1 MPREY
6 LHFDDEAAGRDQQ
19 VAALAYYAVF
29 RKSVRRI
36 AREPLKSLD
45 FEKEMTSQA
54 KALAGA
60 YWAVTHCGIC
70 HPHGLRG
77 PLAKFFEEEY
87 AAFMAWQREMGY
99 QFSSR
104 QRNPDQPGDY
114 RPAVER
120 WLGDFRAEAPRS
132 QWFAKKIQTVRYRRL
147 LTDVKKALSTKP
159 IASSEPVDDEP
170 EDVGSAEAEPHPDS
184 EGALSCL
191 VLVMLAVG
199 VFFLWR
205 WLSG

>member
-6 LHFDDEAAGRDQQ
+6 LHFDDEATGREQQ

-132 QWFAKKIQTVRYRRL
+132 QWFGKKIQTVRYRRL

-170 EDVGSAEAEPHPDS
+170 GGSDAEPVASPS
-184 EGALSCL
+184 EWSESCGCL
-191 VLVMLAVG
+191 VIILLLTVALF
-199 VFFLWR
+199 VFSR
-205 WLSG
+205 